1 MMKKS
6 ASYKGRSMPNQG
18 HTHTFRKN
26 LSREIKSRKKKKNIY
41 TFFQEETLFIMG
53 EPRMFRPYDSRYNDP
68 LNPWADIQECIYY
81 KAAAVYVETYSVH
94 GTSSSTV
101 WMMERKRDPGELNC
115 NRLWREIGLCGI
127 VHSSATNESKGRM
140 QQWPGKKLT
149 KKEETVK
156 TAAALL
162 LPISLCIYVGGGIM
176 YV

>member
-18 HTHTFRKN
+18 HLRTHFERIYQGK
-26 LSREIKSRKKKKNIY
+26 LSLERRKKI
-41 TFFQEETLFIMG
+41 FIH
-53 EPRMFRPYDSRYNDP
+53 FSRRRRCSSWESLVCFGYNDP

-101 WMMERKRDPGELNC
+101 WMMERKRDPGELNR